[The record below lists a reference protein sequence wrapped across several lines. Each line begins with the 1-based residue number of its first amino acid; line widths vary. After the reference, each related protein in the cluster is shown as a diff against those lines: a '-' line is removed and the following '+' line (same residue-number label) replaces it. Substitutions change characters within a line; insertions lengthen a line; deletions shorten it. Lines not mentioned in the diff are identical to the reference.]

1 MLALYVKSILTFESN
16 NFRFF
21 NTKLNNLFYTK
32 LANIIRSNFDVN
44 TDL

>member
-1 MLALYVKSILTFESN
+1 MLALYVKCILTFESN